1 MFSYIARQRNTNEM
15 NGIAKLTKATATG
28 LGEIKRDSSFE

>member
-1 MFSYIARQRNTNEM
+1 MFSYIATQRNTNEM
-15 NGIAKLTKATATG
+15 RGIAKLTKATATG

>member
-1 MFSYIARQRNTNEM
+1 MFSYVATQRNTHEM
-15 NGIAKLTKATATG
+15 HGIAKLTKATATG